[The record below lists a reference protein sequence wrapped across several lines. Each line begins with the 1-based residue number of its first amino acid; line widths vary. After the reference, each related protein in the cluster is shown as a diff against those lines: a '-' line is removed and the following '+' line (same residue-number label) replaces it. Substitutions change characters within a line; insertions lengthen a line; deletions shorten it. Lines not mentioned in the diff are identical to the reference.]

1 MLNELFTGS
10 VPIGTQPRQI
20 GQVAQEHGYLDEIVS
35 RMLRQTPRDRPSSIA
50 AVKHLIQRQQ
60 AEAVSLQRLSE
71 IDGKVIK
78 ATEID
83 VPLADTPPSLIN
95 AEWDGAVL
103 TLVLDRQVTP
113 QWVSALQDMGSYSSV
128 MNKGQKAF
136 SFNGNLATIGAPQ
149 HEIQLLIDSFKVWL
163 PQATNTL
170 KSKLEEAAR
179 KEESLRREQLRR
191 AKEAEELR
199 LRVNRNIRI

>member
-1 MLNELFTGS
+1 

-20 GQVAQEHGYLDEIVS
+20 RQVAQEHGYLDEIVS

-113 QWVSALQDMGSYSSV
+113 QWVSALQNMGSYSSV
-128 MNKGQKAF
+128 MNKGPKAF

-149 HEIQLLIDSFKVWL
+149 HEIQLLIDNFKVWL

>member
-1 MLNELFTGS
+1 
-10 VPIGTQPRQI
+10 
-20 GQVAQEHGYLDEIVS
+20 
-35 RMLRQTPRDRPSSIA
+35 
-50 AVKHLIQRQQ
+50 
-60 AEAVSLQRLSE
+60 
-71 IDGKVIK
+71 
-78 ATEID
+78 
-83 VPLADTPPSLIN
+83 
-95 AEWDGAVL
+95 
-103 TLVLDRQVTP
+103 
-113 QWVSALQDMGSYSSV
+113 MGSYSSV
-128 MNKGQKAF
+128 MNKGQNAF